1 MKSNSPTGNGSSDPT
16 GTKRTDIE
24 MIPAML
30 TNSFNAIVEC
40 FGDSITEL
48 TAHGS
53 VVTTNKSEI
62 EDLRKY
68 GVTLEQQNH
77 HRLELDYQRMV
88 DDGEPWNLLDA
99 DAIGELQHTVQQ
111 ELGTSAKTV
120 QGDLAV
126 RSFTIRETD
135 ERLAEITP
143 AQTDEFTLKFR
154 ADPAE
159 DAVRSLTQGRNEDR
173 GLYNQLGFDC
183 HNLNLRS
190 VVETATEY
198 HEQHDGRYFY
208 WEGPDHVR
216 VRINE
221 MLATRINKH
230 ILPDQYG
237 MLKPYGIVDDKILD
251 IDQDH
256 VDEAQL
262 REQVSS
268 SDHEDDDEHA
278 TAGDA

>member
-1 MKSNSPTGNGSSDPT
+1 MGPNGSTGNGSSDSSGT
-16 GTKRTDIE
+16 GSTDLE

-30 TNSFNAIVEC
+30 TNSFNAIVEH
-40 FGDSITEL
+40 FGSSITEL

-53 VVTTNKSEI
+53 VVNTNKSEI
-62 EDLRKY
+62 EDLREY
-68 GVTLEQQNH
+68 GVTLEQQNR
-77 HRLELDYQRMV
+77 HRLKLDYQQIV
-88 DDGEPWNLLDA
+88 EDGEPWNPIDA

-111 ELGTSAKTV
+111 ELGGSTRTV
-120 QGDLAV
+120 KGDLAV
-126 RSFTIRETD
+126 RSLTIRETD

-143 AQTDEFTLKFR
+143 AQTDEFTLEFR

-159 DAVRSLTQGRNEDR
+159 DAVRSLTQARNEDR
-173 GLYNQLGFDC
+173 RLYDELGFNC

-198 HEQHDGRYFY
+198 HEQYDGRYFH

-216 VRINE
+216 VRIDDI
-221 MLATRINKH
+221 LATRISRH
-230 ILPDQYG
+230 ILPDRYG
-237 MLKPYGIVDDKILD
+237 ILKPYGIVNNEILD
-251 IDQDH
+251 IDEDH

-262 REQVSS
+262 RNRML
-268 SDHEDDDEHA
+268 SDDNEADEEDA